1 MREVAVTEGDKVSA
15 QMKFGY
21 AVNGYGVGDLV
32 KFVNE
37 ATEKEVDALCKEYE
51 AAYEMAADLKKGGK
65 RHKSVREAARI
76 EARLARI
83 SDERRFQGF
92 HHDV

>member
-15 QMKFGY
+15 QMKFGF

-32 KFVNE
+32 KAVNE
-37 ATEKEVDALCKEYE
+37 ATEKEIDALCKTYE
-51 AAYEMAADLKKGGK
+51 ATYEISGDLKKGGK

-76 EARLARI
+76 EIGLRAFLTNRRI
-83 SDERRFQGF
+83 QGF
-92 HHDV
+92 HHNV